1 MAQSFGDGIQLVEV
15 TTNDLV
21 NGEPK
26 RQLWAAAARPVLA
39 VALVLAEVP
48 EGWAA
53 ALSGVQL
60 TREEVAALRMQPGE
74 ARELKKYSLRVRSA
88 PTCRALSQKPF
99 AGSVAVGNA
108 ALLRR
113 GPSGHP
119 RSSTRLAGPAQPHT
133 RCRCQQVASES
144 AGRTGRGRA
153 AAGRE
158 VMLSINHSAALLPFG
173 CFFRNLALNHSGE
186 HCQVIR

>member
-1 MAQSFGDGIQLVEV
+1 MRLGPFCVRGALFVMAQSFGDGIQLVEV

-53 ALSGVQL
+53 ALSGAQL

-74 ARELKKYSLRVRSA
+74 ARELKK
-88 PTCRALSQKPF
+88 
-99 AGSVAVGNA
+99 
-108 ALLRR
+108 
-113 GPSGHP
+113 
-119 RSSTRLAGPAQPHT
+119 
-133 RCRCQQVASES
+133 
-144 AGRTGRGRA
+144 
-153 AAGRE
+153 
-158 VMLSINHSAALLPFG
+158 
-173 CFFRNLALNHSGE
+173 
-186 HCQVIR
+186 